1 MYTDKKW
8 KSINQNTTRASLPLR
23 FSRYQLI
30 VASSFEK
37 DRFIMMWN
45 YMTNWLSTPWWWWR
59 GDSTL
64 TSDPFIS
71 RSDLTFF
78 VPWSWITQGN
88 TTVWSGFTVKFSLC
102 VNIFNSAATTKIQ
115 NLDNHQNHQL
125 YILTKIFYQLDNLS

>member
-1 MYTDKKW
+1 MYFIHYSCYKHIEYVWRGIK
-8 KSINQNTTRASLPLR
+8 TTPRPKNSTAPGPRPPVLKFLDPL
-23 FSRYQLI
+23 LHAL
-30 VASSFEK
+30 VAVEG
-37 DRFIMMWN
+37 
-45 YMTNWLSTPWWWWR
+45 

-102 VNIFNSAATTKIQ
+102 VNIFNSAATAKIQ
-115 NLDNHQNHQL
+115 NLDNLFHFKQNHQL
-125 YILTKIFYQLDNLS
+125 YILTKIFYHLNNLS

>member
-102 VNIFNSAATTKIQ
+102 VNIFNSAATTKTQ
-115 NLDNHQNHQL
+115 NLDNHHFISNK
-125 YILTKIFYQLDNLS
+125 TTNCTF